1 MERRNREV
9 DDGMIEKVVAIN
21 RVSKTVKGGRVMKF
35 SALVVVGDG
44 KGTIGFG
51 MGKAGEVPEA
61 IRKGIENAKKNMHK
75 IAMRG
80 TTIPHEIV
88 GEFGAGRIL
97 MRPAAPGTGV
107 IAGGPVRAVLEAA
120 GIKDIRTKCLRS
132 NNPQNVV
139 AATMVG
145 LQSLRNAQQV
155 PAYRGKS
162 ADEIVG

>member
-97 MRPAAPGTGV
+97 MRPAAP
-107 IAGGPVRAVLEAA
+107 A
-120 GIKDIRTKCLRS
+120 
-132 NNPQNVV
+132 
-139 AATMVG
+139 
-145 LQSLRNAQQV
+145 
-155 PAYRGKS
+155 
-162 ADEIVG
+162 